1 MSSAAG
7 SGVDRR
13 VLDDFTAEQTDLY
26 QLLVSLSEADWH
38 RPTPAEG
45 WDVRDQ
51 VSHLAQ
57 FEEVAR
63 DTALDGP
70 QSLAAEVARY
80 AGNGQALVD
89 AGIDRGRAMTPAEVL
104 DWWWTAA
111 ARNREAL
118 AALDT
123 SVRVPW
129 GLGMGWRA
137 FITARLMEHWAHG
150 LDVRAGVDRPGTD
163 TARLRH
169 VAWIGVSALPYAFGV
184 AGIVP
189 PPGRTLRVE
198 LVPPPGTAEP
208 GETWAFGPE
217 DATDRITG
225 PAGEW
230 CRRAVQRATRAETP
244 GLVADGPLA
253 ELALDHARAFL

>member
-1 MSSAAG
+1 VSPASANG
-7 SGVDRR
+7 RR

-26 QLLVSLSEADWH
+26 QLLVSLSDGEWR
-38 RPTPAEG
+38 RPTPAAG

-51 VSHLAQ
+51 VSHLAHT
-57 FEEVAR
+57 EELAL
-63 DTALDGP
+63 DTAENGP
-70 QSLAAEVARY
+70 HSLSAEIERY
-80 AGNGQALVD
+80 GGDGQAMLD
-89 AGIDRGRAMTPAEVL
+89 AGVDRGRAMTPTEAL

-111 ARNREAL
+111 ARNREGL
-118 AALDT
+118 AALDS

-137 FITARLMEHWAHG
+137 FVTARLMEHWAHG
-150 LDVRAGVDRPGTD
+150 LDVRAGVNRPGTD

-169 VAWIGVSALPYAFGV
+169 VAWIGVNAVPYALAV
-184 AGIVP
+184 AGVEP
-189 PPGRTLRVE
+189 PAGRVLRVE
-198 LVPPPGTAEP
+198 LVPPPGAGEP
-208 GETWAFGPE
+208 GEVWAFGPE

-253 ELALDHARAFL
+253 ELALEHARAFL